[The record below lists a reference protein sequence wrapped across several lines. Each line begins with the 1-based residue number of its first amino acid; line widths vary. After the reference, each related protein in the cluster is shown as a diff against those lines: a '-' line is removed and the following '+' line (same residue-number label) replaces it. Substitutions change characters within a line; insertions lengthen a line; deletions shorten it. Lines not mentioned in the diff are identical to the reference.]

1 MQIDTGKAYT
11 LFLFQFNVSFI
22 YLGVTLA
29 WKMIGAARG
38 VLLLG
43 EEATAAIVAIAAGLV
58 WSLVMV
64 SLDETRTI
72 RPFVCASPTQPRQ
85 GWSHF
90 TEPRSVMEESEDG
103 EEELKVQHPQLQPL
117 MA

>member
-64 SLDETRTI
+64 SGWLNTERQLNVRAAT
-72 RPFVCASPTQPRQ
+72 VHEKVNKANSPLL
-85 GWSHF
+85 HF
-90 TEPRSVMEESEDG
+90 
-103 EEELKVQHPQLQPL
+103 ELIDRGNNLLHHSP
-117 MA
+117 